1 VSVRHSEVN
10 MSWHDCKLV
19 EVFAMICTICTN
31 DLYSVT
37 KSSPRFSHFQLLH
50 RKSSL
55 WRTFV
60 LRYGELVIAIA
71 IPKFAA
77 TILYRLDCSK
87 NFCLVWFQARDF
99 PDASDVWNLLLS
111 GTVHRN
117 SLSRQDVQELD
128 NHTLYK
134 LADVF
139 NLPRRQSADKLNSV
153 EHTEL

>member
-1 VSVRHSEVN
+1 
-10 MSWHDCKLV
+10 
-19 EVFAMICTICTN
+19 MICILLQNQAQDSRIFSC
-31 DLYSVT
+31 SIE
-37 KSSPRFSHFQLLH
+37 SPPYGGP
-50 RKSSL
+50 SL
-55 WRTFV
+55 WRTSHSNS
-60 LRYGELVIAIA
+60 YS
-71 IPKFAA
+71 KFAV
-77 TILYRLDCSK
+77 TILYPLDCSK
-87 NFCLVWFQARDF
+87 NFCLVSFQARDF